1 MNIENEYIAIY
12 ELNNRS
18 PLFAR
23 VASDAIENGNF
34 GEAISILEQ
43 GLELF
48 DNYPTAYFLLGKAL
62 QKIEKPE
69 EAEKCIEKGELL
81 LSEFSNHSATSE
93 VYNNDNVTEEII
105 EETAELEDD
114 SDDLE
119 ELADRL
125 KVAKIEVNH
134 DEPVVIPEENTGD
147 FKPLKGLVSETL
159 ANIYFNQ
166 ANYKEA
172 KAIYE
177 TLVEIQ
183 PERKDYFEKRIAE
196 VESHM
201 RGQ

>member
-12 ELNNRS
+12 ELNDRS

-23 VASDAIENGNF
+23 VASDAIEKGNF

-62 QKIEKPE
+62 QKIDNPEK
-69 EAEKCIEKGELL
+69 AEKCIEKGELL
-81 LSEFSNHSATSE
+81 LSEFSNYSATLE
-93 VYNNDNVTEEII
+93 VDNNDNITEEII
-105 EETAELEDD
+105 DKTPELEDD
-114 SDDLE
+114 SNDLE

-134 DEPVVIPEENTGD
+134 DEPIVIPEEKTVE